1 MAHAVI
7 REGKIN
13 FFAASD
19 ITCYVLRGS
28 GGDLLI
34 DTGMPQTW
42 KPMRQWLQNYNIRWV
57 FLTHAHADHDWNAAK
72 MQQNGAKI
80 LLSVLDKDLRRNF
93 LRQRVMPT
101 SKHYALR
108 NVMQC
113 VSGGIFKSPPYEA
126 DIYFGNED
134 SGLLRT
140 LGFDAEIIPLPGHTY
155 GSCGI
160 LSRGVLYCGDAFTMI
175 FGRPEIPPHAVAAYR
190 SADGGMSWEKLSVI
204 DFPEGTIP
212 DNSLRVIESLHP
224 DWLACGH
231 GLPVRYDRAAQ
242 AIADALTI
250 KYEYN

>member
-1 MAHAVI
+1 MTLMQPVI
-7 REGKIN
+7 RSGRIH

-19 ITCYVLRGS
+19 ITCYVLRGRD
-28 GGDLLI
+28 GDLLI

-42 KPMRQWLQNYNIRWV
+42 KPMQQWLRNYNIRWV

-80 LLSVLDKDLRRNF
+80 LLSVLDKELRRNF
-93 LRQRVMPT
+93 LMQRVMPT
-101 SKHYALR
+101 SKQYALR

-113 VSGGIFKSPPYEA
+113 VSGGIFKSPPYDA

-160 LSRGVLYCGDAFTMI
+160 LSKGVLYCGDAFTMI
-175 FGRPEIPPHAVAAYR
+175 FGKPEIPPHAV
-190 SADGGMSWEKLSVI
+190 SPQLMQ
-204 DFPEGTIP
+204 
-212 DNSLRVIESLHP
+212 NSLRVIESLHP

-250 KYEYN
+250 RYDYR